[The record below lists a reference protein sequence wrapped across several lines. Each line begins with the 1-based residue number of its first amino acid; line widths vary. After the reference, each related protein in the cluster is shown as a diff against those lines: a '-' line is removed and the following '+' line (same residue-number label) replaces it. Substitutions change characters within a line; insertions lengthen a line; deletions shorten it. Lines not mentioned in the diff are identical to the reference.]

1 MKSILSQSQ
10 ANIGIAS
17 LAIGLLNF
25 FATVSVVKAVP
36 HSFEIAQVQQDASL
50 KNQFFDLIIQSK
62 FAISD
67 LQAAV
72 KSLVYNQDFKSN
84 IIKLG
89 GKTGYQT
96 NITNSQQTVKK
107 KITEVKQRQ
116 QAIVKFFDE
125 HQEFINSLSPEV
137 RGQAVPI
144 VTLNIPAQMKVWEKE
159 QREQDREWK
168 CSGSTTQPICF

>member
-1 MKSILSQSQ
+1 MKNILSQSQ

-17 LAIGLLNF
+17 LAIGILI
-25 FATVSVVKAVP
+25 FATISVVRAVP
-36 HSFEIAQVQQDASL
+36 QSLQIAQAQQDAKL
-50 KNQFFDLIIQSK
+50 KDQFFDLIIKGK

-89 GKTGYQT
+89 GKTSYQT

-107 KITEVKQRQ
+107 KIVEVKQRQ
-116 QAIVKFFDE
+116 QAIIRFFDE

-137 RGQAVPI
+137 RNQAVPI
-144 VTLNIPAQMKVWEKE
+144 VTLNISAQIKMWEKE